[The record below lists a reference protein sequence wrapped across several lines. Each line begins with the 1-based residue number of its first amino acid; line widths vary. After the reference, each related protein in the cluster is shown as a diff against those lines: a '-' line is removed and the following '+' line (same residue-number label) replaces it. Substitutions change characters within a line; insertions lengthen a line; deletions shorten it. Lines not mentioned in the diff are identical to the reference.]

1 MKLASFFFQNQA
13 RYGVVEG
20 HNVQLAS
27 ETIVKT
33 YPCLTDFLSAHHP
46 DELKAQCKTPVPL
59 DAITWRTPIPNPSKI
74 ICAGLNYQKPYPVEG
89 VAPPEPKNVI
99 LFSRTRDSLIAHQDT
114 LEYPR
119 GEASET
125 FDFEGEIAV
134 IIGKSGRY
142 IKKSDAMAH
151 VLGVSAMNEGSVR
164 RWMKRSIH
172 AGKNFHASGSWGPY
186 IVTLDEAGPFEN
198 LRLETRVN
206 GQKMQSAR
214 PTEMIFDL
222 PYLISYIS
230 TISPLNVG
238 DVIATGSP
246 DGTGGSRRPPAFLR
260 PNDVVEIDIKGLMTL
275 QNVVG
280 V

>member
-164 RWMKRSIH
+164 RWMKHSIH

-186 IVTLDEAGPFEN
+186 IITSDEAGPFEN

>member
-46 DELKAQCKTPVPL
+46 DGLKAQCKTPVPL

-99 LFSRTRDSLIAHQDT
+99 LFSRTRDSLIAHQAT

-164 RWMKRSIH
+164 RWMKHSIH

-214 PTEMIFDL
+214 P
-222 PYLISYIS
+222 S
-230 TISPLNVG
+230 
-238 DVIATGSP
+238 
-246 DGTGGSRRPPAFLR
+246 
-260 PNDVVEIDIKGLMTL
+260 
-275 QNVVG
+275 
-280 V
+280 

>member
-1 MKLASFFFQNQA
+1 MK
-13 RYGVVEG
+13 
-20 HNVQLAS
+20 H
-27 ETIVKT
+27 
-33 YPCLTDFLSAHHP
+33 
-46 DELKAQCKTPVPL
+46 
-59 DAITWRTPIPNPSKI
+59 
-74 ICAGLNYQKPYPVEG
+74 
-89 VAPPEPKNVI
+89 
-99 LFSRTRDSLIAHQDT
+99 
-114 LEYPR
+114 
-119 GEASET
+119 
-125 FDFEGEIAV
+125 
-134 IIGKSGRY
+134 
-142 IKKSDAMAH
+142 
-151 VLGVSAMNEGSVR
+151 
-164 RWMKRSIH
+164 SIH